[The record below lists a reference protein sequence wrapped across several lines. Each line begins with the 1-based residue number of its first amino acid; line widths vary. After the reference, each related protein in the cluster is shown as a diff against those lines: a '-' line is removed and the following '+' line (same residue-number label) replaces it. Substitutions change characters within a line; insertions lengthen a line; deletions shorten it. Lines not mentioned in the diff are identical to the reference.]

1 MDWQISRYCPP
12 VLDLLYN
19 IFSSTDTSF
28 RDQHYEKLLQT
39 YYSSLSDTIRKLG
52 SDPDKLY
59 TYENFENQL
68 RKFGRCALL
77 CAPLI
82 IGITV
87 AGPNDVSNLDEYAE
101 LLNTD
106 ENIDVLKPFE
116 GDTKIKYSRLINDL
130 VTDLVNYGYLGK
142 N

>member
-1 MDWQISRYCPP
+1 MILIYLQKIEPKSICFVDWQISRYCPP

-68 RKFGRCALL
+68 RKFGRYALL

-106 ENIDVLKPFE
+106 ENVDVLKPFK
-116 GDTKIKYSRLINDL
+116 KIQQID
-130 VTDLVNYGYLGK
+130 
-142 N
+142 